1 MRISVRDTVVA
12 GVLGGV
18 SIFLAVTHLG
28 MILMPTG
35 INATIMHIPAIL
47 GGMMEGP
54 VAGTL
59 VGLVFGL
66 YSFLQS
72 GGFFAD
78 PLISIIPRLLIGPVA
93 AWVYR
98 ATRMA
103 WLAAAAATMINTVG
117 VLGMAALRGYLPWK
131 AAEVIA
137 LTHGIPEIILAV
149 LLVEAIGR
157 AIGIQKT
164 VPQRG

>member
-1 MRISVRDTVVA
+1 MKISVRDTVVG

-18 SIFLAVTHLG
+18 SIFLAVTRLG
-28 MILMPTG
+28 MIPMPTG

-72 GGFFAD
+72 GGFFVD
-78 PLISIIPRLLIGPVA
+78 PLVSILPRLLIGPVA

-98 ATRMA
+98 ATGMA
-103 WLAAAAATMINTVG
+103 WLAALAGTLINTVG
-117 VLGMAALRGYLPWK
+117 VLGMAAMRGYLPWK
-131 AAEVIA
+131 AAGVIA
-137 LTHGIPEIILAV
+137 VTHGITEIILAV
-149 LLVEAIGR
+149 ILVVVIGK
-157 AIGIQKT
+157 AIGIQKAL
-164 VPQRG
+164 PQRG